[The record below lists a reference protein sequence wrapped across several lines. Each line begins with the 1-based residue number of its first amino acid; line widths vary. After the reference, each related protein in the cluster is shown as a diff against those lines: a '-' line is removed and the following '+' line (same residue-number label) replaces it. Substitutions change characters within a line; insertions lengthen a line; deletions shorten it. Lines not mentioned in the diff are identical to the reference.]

1 MTLPKEWL
9 QEAENKA
16 GDTLDNTTFEH
27 NGDYQRALESAEYE
41 YVNGATAY
49 KQAVEKAVN
58 ERIVHLED
66 FIRTVKDM
74 HLNGLITAA
83 KTELLILLDTLQT
96 LKPTSND

>member
-1 MTLPKEWL
+1 MTLPKEWQ
-9 QEAENKA
+9 QEVEKIMSKYQKEA
-16 GDTLDNTTFEH
+16 GE
-27 NGDYQRALESAEYE
+27 QEY
-41 YVNGATAY
+41 YMYYDVDVPKMMAKIVTAY

-58 ERIVHLED
+58 ERIGHLEE

>member
-1 MTLPKEWL
+1 MTLNYEWI
-9 QEAENKA
+9 EK
-16 GDTLDNTTFEH
+16 
-27 NGDYQRALESAEYE
+27 SEYE
-41 YVNGATAY
+41 ANILKPNSEIEKQDYKLAYIDGAKAY

-58 ERIVHLED
+58 ERIGHLEE

-96 LKPTSND
+96 LTPTSND

>member
-1 MTLPKEWL
+1 MILPNEWQQKAEKYSWAIND
-9 QEAENKA
+9 QESY
-16 GDTLDNTTFEH
+16 LD
-27 NGDYQRALESAEYE
+27 
-41 YVNGATAY
+41 GATAY

-58 ERIVHLED
+58 ERIGHLEES
-66 FIRTVKDM
+66 IKRVQDM